1 MATRSNPEGKPTK
14 KSTKKPTTM
23 RTTAKRAPKQRG
35 IDPAATSAAIERTAA
50 IVASVAASALSM
62 KKAIPAGIAGA
73 SDASQA
79 TPLRAADAV
88 EPLSTPSLASNVIE
102 ALIVARHG
110 DPFAVLG
117 PHRVGE
123 CNVVRALL
131 PNAISV
137 EVLARA
143 SLKHATRDATR
154 DAARSLG
161 TLVRIH
167 DAGLF
172 EGSIEDFPA
181 ADADAPAD
189 VPPYRLRVVWPV
201 SDGGTVTQEI
211 DDPYAFGPL
220 LGPLDL
226 HLIAEGRH
234 HRLGQSLGSHV
245 ARVQGVDGTRFAV
258 WAPNAQRVSV
268 VGGFNGWD
276 GRRHAM
282 RRRIEAG
289 VWELFIPDVSK
300 GARYQYEI
308 VGADG
313 ALLPLKADPIAL
325 ATDLPPAT
333 ASVVPDDTPF
343 AWTDDAWMKVRAA
356 RHAPDAPIAIYEVHV
371 GSWLRDMDDDAAH
384 GGRSV
389 HWNALSERLIPY
401 TKAMGFTHLEF
412 LPVMEHPFGGSWGY
426 QPLGLFA
433 PTARFG
439 APADFA
445 RFVDRCHQAGIG
457 VILDW
462 VPAHFPNDAHGLARF
477 DGSALYEH
485 ADPREGFHQDWNTL
499 IYNFG
504 RNEVRGFLIAS
515 ALEWLERFHIDGL
528 RVDAVASMLY
538 RDYSRKAG
546 EWVPNIHGGRE
557 NLEAVAFIKELNTVV
572 GERCS
577 GAMMIAE
584 ESTAWPGVTAPV
596 SSGGLGFSYKWNM
609 GWMHDTLRYI
619 EHDAIHRGWHHDD
632 MTFGMVYA
640 YSERFVL
647 PISHDEV
654 VHGKGSLLG
663 KMPGDEWQKRANLR
677 AYLSFMWT
685 HPGKKLL
692 FMGCELGEWKE
703 WNHDGSPDW
712 NLLDDPKHRGL
723 QLLVRDL
730 NRLYVDT
737 PALHQKDGDPSGFAW
752 IVGDDRA
759 NSVFAYRRMGSDEKR
774 VLVVV
779 VNMTPVVR
787 HDYKIGVPYAGTWR
801 ERLNSDASVYGG
813 SGIGNQGAVGA
824 RNDGRH
830 GMPASVALTLPPLAV
845 LVLQLESSSD
855 LRANDNR
862 INNNISNRG

>member
-1 MATRSNPEGKPTK
+1 MATKSNPEGKPANQ
-14 KSTKKPTTM
+14 

-50 IVASVAASALSM
+50 IVASVAASALTM
-62 KKAIPAGIAGA
+62 KDATQAHITGVR
-73 SDASQA
+73 DASGA
-79 TPLRAADAV
+79 ERPRAADAV
-88 EPLSTPSLASNVIE
+88 ELPVTPSLASGVIE
-102 ALIVARHG
+102 SLLVARHG
-110 DPFAVLG
+110 DPFSVLG

-123 CNVVRALL
+123 SYVLRALL
-131 PNAISV
+131 PNALSV
-137 EVLARA
+137 EVLARDSA
-143 SLKHATRDATR
+143 GGSAGDRAIGSTTGR
-154 DAARSLG
+154 ARSLG
-161 TLVRIH
+161 TLARIH

-172 EGSIEDFPA
+172 EGSVGPFPA
-181 ADADAPAD
+181 LDGAT
-189 VPPYRLRVVWPV
+189 PPYRLRVVWPA
-201 SDGGTVTQEI
+201 SDGSTVTQEI

-226 HLIAEGRH
+226 HLMGEGRH
-234 HRLGQSLGSHV
+234 HQLGQSLGAHV

-268 VGGFNGWD
+268 VGDFNDWD

-289 VWELFIPDVSK
+289 VWELFIPQVTA

-313 ALLPLKADPIAL
+313 TLLPLKADPVAL
-325 ATDLPPAT
+325 ATELPPAT

-343 AWTDDAWMKVRAA
+343 PWTDAAWMKDRSA

-371 GSWLRDMDDDAAH
+371 GSWLRNLDDDAEH
-384 GGRSV
+384 GGRSFD
-389 HWNALSERLIPY
+389 WNALSERLIPY
-401 TKAMGFTHLEF
+401 AASMGFTHLEF

-439 APADFA
+439 SPTDFA
-445 RFVDRCHQAGIG
+445 RFVDRCHQADIG
-457 VILDW
+457 LIIDW

-485 ADPREGFHQDWNTL
+485 ADPREGFHRDWNTL

-515 ALEWLERFHIDGL
+515 ALEWLERYHVDGL

-557 NLEAVAFIKELNTVV
+557 NLEAVAFIRELNTVV
-572 GERCS
+572 GERCP
-577 GAMMIAE
+577 GTIMIAE

-619 EHDAIHRGWHHDD
+619 EYDAIHRGWHHDD

-654 VHGKGSLLG
+654 VHGKRSLLG

-703 WNHDGSPDW
+703 WNHDGSLEW
-712 NLLDDPKHRGL
+712 NLLDDPRHRGL
-723 QLLVRDL
+723 QVLVRDL

-737 PALHQKDGDPSGFAW
+737 PALHEKDSDPSGFAW

-759 NSVFAYRRMGSDEKR
+759 NSVFAFRRVGRDETR
-774 VLVVV
+774 ALVIVI
-779 VNMTPVVR
+779 NMTPVVR
-787 HDYKIGVPYAGTWR
+787 RDYRIGVPHAGTWR
-801 ERLNSDASVYGG
+801 ERLNSDASAYGG
-813 SGIGNQGAVGA
+813 SGIGNQGTVRAE
-824 RNDGRH
+824 NDGRH
-830 GMPASVALTLPPLAV
+830 GMPASVTLTLPPLAV
-845 LVLQLESSSD
+845 LVLESEPAGRSD
-855 LRANDNR
+855 NNTS
-862 INNNISNRG
+862 NNNTSNRG

>member
-1 MATRSNPEGKPTK
+1 MAIKSNPEGKPATPVK
-14 KSTKKPTTM
+14 T
-23 RTTAKRAPKQRG
+23 RTTAKRAPKRRG
-35 IDPAATSAAIERTAA
+35 IDPGATSAAIERTAA
-50 IVASVAASALSM
+50 IVASVAATVLTMEDATQAEITGRS
-62 KKAIPAGIAGA
+62 GA
-73 SDASQA
+73 H
-79 TPLRAADAV
+79 AV
-88 EPLSTPSLASNVIE
+88 EPLPTPSLTSSVIE

-117 PHRVGE
+117 PHRVGVS
-123 CNVVRALL
+123 NVVRALL

-143 SLKHATRDATR
+143 SSKDS
-154 DAARSLG
+154 ARSLG

-172 EGSIEDFPA
+172 EGSIGDFSA
-181 ADADAPAD
+181 VDGDATAD
-189 VPPYRLRVVWPV
+189 VPAYRLRVVWPT
-201 SDGGTVTQEI
+201 SDGSTSTQEI
-211 DDPYAFGPL
+211 DDPYSFGPL

-226 HLIAEGRH
+226 HLIGEGRH
-234 HRLGQSLGSHV
+234 HLLGQSLGAHV
-245 ARVQGVDGTRFAV
+245 ACVQGVNGTRFAV

-268 VGGFNGWD
+268 VGDFNDWD

-282 RRRIEAG
+282 RRRVEAG
-289 VWELFIPDVSK
+289 VWELFIPHVSA
-300 GARYQYEI
+300 GGRYQYEI

-313 ALLPLKADPIAL
+313 VLLPLKADPVAL

-333 ASVVPDDTPF
+333 ASVVPDDTPL
-343 AWTDDAWMKVRAA
+343 AWTDGAWMSARAA
-356 RHAPDAPIAIYEVHV
+356 RHAPDAPISIYEVHV
-371 GSWLRDMDDDAAH
+371 GSWLRNMERDGSSFD
-384 GGRSV
+384 
-389 HWNALSERLIPY
+389 WNALSERLIPY
-401 TKAMGFTHLEF
+401 AKAMGFTHLEF

-439 APADFA
+439 SPADFA

-462 VPAHFPNDAHGLARF
+462 VPAHFPDDAHGLARF

-515 ALEWLERFHIDGL
+515 ALEWLERFHVDGL

-572 GERCS
+572 AERCP

-609 GWMHDTLRYI
+609 GWMHDTLRYV
-619 EHDAIHRGWHHDD
+619 EHEAVHRGWHHDD

-730 NRLYVDT
+730 NRLYVDS
-737 PALHQKDGDPSGFAW
+737 PALHQKDGDASGFAW

-759 NSVFAYRRMGSDEKR
+759 NSVFAYRRMGRD
-774 VLVVV
+774 VTQPLVIV

-787 HDYKIGVPYAGTWR
+787 HEYKIGVPYAGTWR
-801 ERLNSDASVYGG
+801 ERLNSDATVYGG
-813 SGIGNQGAVGA
+813 SGTGNQGAVDA
-824 RNDGRH
+824 QNDSRH
-830 GMPASVALTLPPLAV
+830 GMPASVTLTLPPLAA
-845 LVLQLESSSD
+845 LVLQLESAPAS
-855 LRANDNR
+855 RP
-862 INNNISNRG
+862 NNNTSNRG

>member
-1 MATRSNPEGKPTK
+1 MATRSKPEDKPAK
-14 KSTKKPTTM
+14 K
-23 RTTAKRAPKQRG
+23 RTAAKRVAKKRG

-50 IVASVAASALSM
+50 IVASVAASSLTM
-62 KKAIPAGIAGA
+62 NDTVP
-73 SDASQA
+73 
-79 TPLRAADAV
+79 PRAADAV
-88 EPLSTPSLASNVIE
+88 EALAAPSLASSMIE
-102 ALIVARHG
+102 SLIVARHG

-117 PHRVGE
+117 PHRVKGAIGDV
-123 CNVVRALL
+123 NVVRALL

-143 SLKHATRDATR
+143 SSTGSST
-154 DAARSLG
+154 AAPRSLA

-172 EGSIEDFPA
+172 EGSVGTIPPVEGA
-181 ADADAPAD
+181 A
-189 VPPYRLRVVWPV
+189 PPYRLRVVWP
-201 SDGGTVTQEI
+201 SDDGPVVQEI
-211 DDPYAFGPL
+211 DDPYAFGPV

-226 HLIAEGRH
+226 HLIGEGRH
-234 HRLGQSLGSHV
+234 HQLGQSLGAHV

-268 VGGFNGWD
+268 VGDFNGWD

-282 RRRIEAG
+282 RRRVEVG
-289 VWELFIPDVSK
+289 VWELFIPQLSR
-300 GARYQYEI
+300 GERYQYEI

-313 ALLPLKADPIAL
+313 ALLPLKADPVAL

-333 ASVVPDDTPF
+333 ASVVPDETPF
-343 AWTDDAWMKVRAA
+343 AWTDDVWMKARAA

-371 GSWLRDMDDDAAH
+371 GSWLRNMDDAEH
-384 GGRSV
+384 GGRSFD
-389 HWNALSERLIPY
+389 WNALSERLIPY
-401 TKAMGFTHLEF
+401 AKAMSFTHLEF

-439 APADFA
+439 SPADFA

-515 ALEWLERFHIDGL
+515 ALLWLERYHVDGL

-557 NLEAVAFIKELNTVV
+557 NLEAVAFIKELNIVV
-572 GERCS
+572 GERCP

-609 GWMHDTLRYI
+609 GWMHDTLRYV
-619 EHDAIHRGWHHDD
+619 EHEAIHRGWHHDD

-654 VHGKGSLLG
+654 VHGKGSLLN

-703 WNHDGSPDW
+703 WNHDGPPDW
-712 NLLDDPKHRGL
+712 DLLDDPRHRGL

-730 NRLYVDT
+730 NRLYVES
-737 PALHQKDGDPSGFAW
+737 PALHEKDSDPSGFSW

-759 NSVFAYRRMGSDEKR
+759 NSVFAYRRIAHDDARS
-774 VLVVV
+774 LVIV

-787 HDYKIGVPYAGTWR
+787 RDYRIGVPHAGTWR
-801 ERLNSDASVYGG
+801 ERLNSDATVYGG
-813 SGIGNQGAVGA
+813 SGVGNQGAVHTIDKSA
-824 RNDGRH
+824 H
-830 GMPASVALTLPPLAV
+830 GMSASVVLTLPPLAV
-845 LVLQLESSSD
+845 LVLEASAVDPS
-855 LRANDNR
+855 
-862 INNNISNRG
+862 NNNKFSNRG